1 MEEKDDELQKCQS
14 FLQKKSEIKKK
25 FLFNFSFSMKLTLN
39 SKIIHMQYFWLKKK
53 SKNLFHDFFTISI
66 TKIWQKRK
74 LFLILVI
81 HKWHFFS
88 KQKSYIP
95 IAYFSSFQLRERKF
109 QKQIQ
114 QKFCKLPPFL
124 SWIRVPGW
132 KYLDMDKYGWLLDI
146 PDNTDST
153 NIVHTTT

>member
-1 MEEKDDELQKCQS
+1 MRGDGG
-14 FLQKKSEIKKK
+14 
-25 FLFNFSFSMKLTLN
+25 
-39 SKIIHMQYFWLKKK
+39 
-53 SKNLFHDFFTISI
+53 
-66 TKIWQKRK
+66 R
-74 LFLILVI
+74 
-81 HKWHFFS
+81 
-88 KQKSYIP
+88 
-95 IAYFSSFQLRERKF
+95 FQLREQEF

-114 QKFCKLPPFL
+114 WKFCKLPPFL